1 MGLHYYSSS
10 SNIRIVCNCWIAFC
24 LGSPSIVESI
34 VIPVLW
40 QRSHLN
46 NHIIVIKSIS
56 LSVGILC
63 RALYLHLQSCTFIL
77 SSMSSHLISTRWVE
91 GRTTGKLIRYYRRC
105 GWKGTHL
112 RIAGRRAAHPHHSS
126 HSLTQLTAMLG
137 QDETDGDSILLGPSS
152 GIIRS
157 SKWITKCVCSKYNH
171 SCNKCSKWFTI
182 VCHHKFDVFS
192 WHPLLS

>member
-10 SNIRIVCNCWIAFC
+10 FNIRIVCNCWIAFC
-24 LGSPSIVESI
+24 LGSPSIIESI

-56 LSVGILC
+56 LSVGVLC

-91 GRTTGKLIRYYRRC
+91 GRATGKLIRYYRRC

-112 RIAGRRAAHPHHSS
+112 RIAGRRAARFHHSS
-126 HSLTQLTAMLG
+126 HSLSCYARPGWDGWWFYITATIQWYYTFFQMNH
-137 QDETDGDSILLGPSS
+137 
-152 GIIRS
+152 
-157 SKWITKCVCSKYNH
+157 KVCVFK
-171 SCNKCSKWFTI
+171 I
-182 VCHHKFDVFS
+182 
-192 WHPLLS
+192 